1 MQIPIVF
8 LSLFASVIGQSTI
21 FSHFGETKLINMS
34 AYSPVHIRMALI
46 NLLGLTGVLIVNIL
60 ANALP
65 INGVTTGQLS
75 DEYPNLFVPAGIT
88 FAIWGVIYL
97 GLLGFSIYSLSMAF
111 QKGATAKGRTD
122 FLGIIGPW
130 FFISCLA
137 NATWVL
143 AWHHQM
149 VWLSVFLMLILL
161 TSLIAIYTRLYIG
174 RVVRPAE
181 KICVHLPF
189 SIYLGW
195 ITVATVANM
204 TALLVYMGWS
214 GSPFSEAT
222 WAAILI
228 AIAAVLGMRL
238 VRTRRDFGYGLVM
251 IWALYGILTKRNSM
265 DFEPWTLVPL
275 TAGLGIVAILW
286 SMILSFTKRP
296 A

>member
-1 MQIPIVF
+1 
-8 LSLFASVIGQSTI
+8 
-21 FSHFGETKLINMS
+21 MS
-34 AYSPVHIRMALI
+34 SYSPVHIRMALI
-46 NLLGLTGVLIVNIL
+46 NLLGLAGVLVVNVL

-97 GLLGFSIYSLSMAF
+97 ALLGFSIYSLSMAF
-111 QKGATAKGRTD
+111 QRGATAKGRTD

-137 NATWVL
+137 NATWIL
-143 AWHHQM
+143 AWHHRM
-149 VWLSVFLMLILL
+149 IWLSVFLMLILL

-174 RVVRPAE
+174 RVVRPSE

-195 ITVATVANM
+195 ITVATVANI
-204 TALLVYMGWS
+204 TALLVDVGWT
-214 GSPFSEAT
+214 GTPLTEAF
-222 WAAILI
+222 WATIMV
-228 AIAAVLGMRL
+228 AIAAALSMRL
-238 VRTRRDFGYGLVM
+238 VRTRRDFGYGLVI
-251 IWALYGILTKRNSM
+251 IWALIGIIINRNSV
-265 DFEPWTLVPL
+265 DFEPWTLVPI
-275 TAGLGIVAILW
+275 TAALGIAAILW
-286 SMILSFTKRP
+286 SMATTFMKRP